1 MNKKTIRCVISG
13 KVQGVWYRAST
24 KDKANELN
32 ITGYAKN
39 LSDGGVEVVASGESE
54 KLDTLYHWLH
64 KGPMLAKVTEVT
76 REELAYQEFDRF
88 AVK

>member
-1 MNKKTIRCVISG
+1 MKKTIRCIVTG

-24 KDKANELN
+24 QDKANELQ

-39 LSDGGVEVVASGESE
+39 LADGGVEVIASGDLE
-54 KLDTLYHWLH
+54 KLEDLYKWLH
-64 KGPMLAKVTEVT
+64 QGPRLAKVTQVS
-76 REELAYQEFDRF
+76 REELTYQEFDRF